1 MPAETAVP
9 ATTPVTEAPLPVT
22 ETEAPLLPPPET
34 EAPLPP
40 TEAPL
45 PVPETD
51 APLPATEAPLPAPE
65 TEAPQP
71 EVPPEQATSA
81 TPDTTQQQATPLADC
96 PATCATPPPLPTFDG
111 QDLTVAANMLTRLAQ
126 LKQTWID
133 QTLVPAYGADNVAKI
148 FAPTTGTQAF
158 RDPSALHTFG
168 DPVPNP
174 SDQGGWQRMVR
185 KYRLKFTQVQLGMV
199 QAQGNPQQHCLE
211 ACAENMSPNSFAK
224 FVWVNGG
231 HSASAGHGDFYRES
245 YTAVLGRDVTPILE
259 QLGLDFSV
267 RNYAMVRI
275 VSVCME
281 YC

>member
-9 ATTPVTEAPLPVT
+9 ATTPETEAPLPV
-22 ETEAPLLPPPET
+22 
-34 EAPLPP
+34 

-45 PVPETD
+45 PVPETE
-51 APLPATEAPLPAPE
+51 APQPETEAPLPAPE

-81 TPDTTQQQATPLADC
+81 TPDTTTQQQATPLADC
-96 PATCATPPPLPTFDG
+96 PATCAAPPPLPTFDG

-158 RDPSALHTFG
+158 RDPSELHTFG
-168 DPVPNP
+168 NPVPNP

-211 ACAENMSPNSFAK
+211 ACAENMAPNSFAK

-245 YTAVLGRDVTPILE
+245 YTAVLGRDVTPILQE
-259 QLGLDFSV
+259 LGLDFSV